1 MGKKPLIFNVK
12 RYSLDDG
19 PGIRTTIFFKGCPLH
34 CTWCHNPE
42 SVDTA
47 PEIGFYPAA
56 CIRCGDC
63 VQACPVGAIHMELPE
78 RIDRARCDRC
88 GKCARACPGHGLREI
103 GSFYEIEEIVKIV
116 LRDKVY
122 YDNSGGG
129 VTLSGGEPTLY
140 LDYLSMLLKE
150 LKSLGIHTTIE
161 TNGFFPWDQF
171 KAKAMDWL
179 DLILFDIK
187 LIDPELHVKYTGS
200 RNEVI
205 LGNLSRVLRERPD
218 AVIPR
223 VPLIP
228 GITSSTA
235 NLQGIAAL
243 LRDMGTSRCWLLPYN
258 PMGFSKRKPIGK
270 PGVKLPDRL
279 LTKEEMKSAEGVF
292 YQVELVEM

>member
-1 MGKKPLIFNVK
+1 
-12 RYSLDDG
+12 
-19 PGIRTTIFFKGCPLH
+19 
-34 CTWCHNPE
+34 
-42 SVDTA
+42 
-47 PEIGFYPAA
+47 
-56 CIRCGDC
+56 
-63 VQACPVGAIHMELPE
+63 MELPE
-78 RIDRARCDRC
+78 RIDRTRCDRC

-103 GSFYEIEEIVKIV
+103 GSFYEIEEILEIV

-122 YDNSGGG
+122 YENSGGG

-140 LDYLSMLLKE
+140 LDYISTLLKE

-171 KAKAMDWL
+171 KAKALDWL

-187 LIDPELHVKYTGS
+187 LIDPELHLKYTGS
-200 RNEVI
+200 RNDVI
-205 LGNLSRVLRERPD
+205 LENLSRVLRERPD

-228 GITSSTA
+228 GITSSTE

-243 LRDMGTSRCWLLPYN
+243 LGDMGIRRCWLLPYN

-270 PGVKLPDRL
+270 PVVELPERL
-279 LTKEEMKSAEGVF
+279 LTKEEINQAEGVF
-292 YQVELVEM
+292 SRAELVEM